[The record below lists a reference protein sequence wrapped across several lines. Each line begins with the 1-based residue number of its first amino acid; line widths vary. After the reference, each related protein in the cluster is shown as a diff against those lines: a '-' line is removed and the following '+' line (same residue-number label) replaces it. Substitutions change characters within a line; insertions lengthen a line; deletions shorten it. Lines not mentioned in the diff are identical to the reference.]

1 MCGIN
6 LIFQIN
12 KTIDYNN
19 TIGTLS
25 KLPKKENTFNISIAL
40 AKEKEILFIFLLNSK
55 NLLKNFFLAESI
67 SSR

>member
-19 TIGTLS
+19 RYFS
-25 KLPKKENTFNISIAL
+25 KLPKKGNTFKISIAQ
-40 AKEKEILFIFLLNSK
+40 AIKKDILFIFLLNQK
-55 NLLKNFFLAESI
+55 IN
-67 SSR
+67 

>member
-19 TIGTLS
+19 RYFS
-25 KLPKKENTFNISIAL
+25 KLPKKDNTLNISIAL
-40 AKEKEILFIFLLNSK
+40 AKEKEILFIFLLNQK
-55 NLLKNFFLAESI
+55 IN
-67 SSR
+67 